1 MYWKRFIIEYN
12 IWEREEDLENTKE
25 VVTEFKGKLNA
36 EVRQYEKLDMI
47 EKRDFRRGELLEKY
61 IAKMLYRWN
70 DGKFKAEYLKK
81 LERNWQKWKLVSPEE
96 KL

>member
-25 VVTEFKGKLNA
+25 VVTEFKEKLNA